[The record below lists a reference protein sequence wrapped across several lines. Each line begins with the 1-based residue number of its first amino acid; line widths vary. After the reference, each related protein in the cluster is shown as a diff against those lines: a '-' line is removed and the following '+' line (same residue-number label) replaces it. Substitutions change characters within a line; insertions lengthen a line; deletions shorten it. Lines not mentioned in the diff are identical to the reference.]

1 MSYESEILELHKER
15 YSLIEQLQQ
24 LGADDV
30 ENQGKELDNKV
41 DVLSEKI
48 MDIIKQF
55 IDELDFDFVMQQ
67 LSYLGECPNLLN
79 DDNGNWAV
87 TGQGFQSV
95 ASGDEPEDVEMH
107 FMVEASLWKP
117 TPREA
122 LIKYLSEE

>member
-55 IDELDFDFVMQQ
+55 IDELEAAIYHLQAFPETGSPRFAH
-67 LSYLGECPNLLN
+67 LL
-79 DDNGNWAV
+79 DLPELRSWSLKRFPFLIFYFETAV
-87 TGQGFQSV
+87 SIDIWRILHQHRDVPAHLHQ
-95 ASGDEPEDVEMH
+95 DE
-107 FMVEASLWKP
+107 
-117 TPREA
+117 
-122 LIKYLSEE
+122 